1 MSRGISPL
9 LSYSRATPTALEG
22 QLCVRDTE
30 AQAILG
36 LKNYD
41 PHISSLLRGFIV
53 ELEAPWV
60 RIEMLKQL
68 VRERNQGKFLAGSRG
83 PTLSEDSCDCSTD
96 WFSCDSSHRR
106 QLLFR
111 AAAGSGELRSIA
123 LHKLYAEVSA
133 SFPQSCLVFHPCFEL
148 TVLKAVSTE
157 MATLNGIMLTPKTEE
172 EVAEIIAKR
181 PRTYFKQPQDKF
193 GSIMRPQDFY

>member
-9 LSYSRATPTALEG
+9 LSYSRATPALVEG
-22 QLCVRDTE
+22 QLCVRDYE

-36 LKNYD
+36 LKTYD

-60 RIEMLKQL
+60 RIDMLKQL

-83 PTLSEDSCDCSTD
+83 PTLSEASCDCSTD

-106 QLLFR
+106 QLLFQ
-111 AAAGSGELRSIA
+111 AAAGSGEGRSIA
-123 LHKLYAEVSA
+123 LHELYVEVSDR
-133 SFPQSCLVFHPCFEL
+133 FPQSCLVFPPCFEL
-148 TVLKAVSTE
+148 NVLKSVSTE
-157 MATLNGIMLTPKTEE
+157 MATLNGSMLTPKTKQ
-172 EVAEIIAKR
+172 EVEEIIAKR
-181 PRTYFKQPQDKF
+181 PRTYHKQPQNKF
-193 GSIMRPQDFY
+193 GSAMRPQDFY